1 MPDWPIGTEFFISL
15 PSELAHDRAS
25 IAQVHDI
32 HPGMG
37 RRFFDLFLELM
48 IRPGPIPRWQREL
61 IATVVATTAGCHY

>member
-15 PSELAHDRAS
+15 PHELDQHRAS

-32 HPGMG
+32 HPGIG

-48 IRPGPIPRWQREL
+48 VRPGPLPRWQREL
-61 IATVVATTAGCHY
+61 IATVVATTVGCHY